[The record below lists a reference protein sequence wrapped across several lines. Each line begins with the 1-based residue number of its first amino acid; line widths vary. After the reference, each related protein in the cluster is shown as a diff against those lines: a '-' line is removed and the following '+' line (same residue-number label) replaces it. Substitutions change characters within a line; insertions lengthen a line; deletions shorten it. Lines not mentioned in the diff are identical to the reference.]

1 MWPPLNIAVGSGN
14 SCSPDFSFYQVGSR
28 TQFNPHPLMDI
39 GLDVFY
45 TKLNTAYKGTL
56 ARIFPANGARPAVQ
70 PDRRPEH
77 SLGDRSLAAQLL
89 SLIG

>member
-45 TKLNTAYKGTL
+45 TKLNTAYKGTSL
-56 ARIFPANGARPAVQ
+56 DIFRQTARVLR
-70 PDRRPEH
+70 
-77 SLGDRSLAAQLL
+77 
-89 SLIG
+89 